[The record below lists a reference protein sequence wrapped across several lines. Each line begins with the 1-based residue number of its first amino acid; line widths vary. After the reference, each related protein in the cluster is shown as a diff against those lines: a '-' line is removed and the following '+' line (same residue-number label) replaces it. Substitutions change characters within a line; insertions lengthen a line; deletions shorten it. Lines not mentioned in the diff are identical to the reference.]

1 MATTKQFNT
10 FEQTTLSFNPFANLG
25 EQIQYGAL
33 ANSCGFGTIRKGES
47 SFACILASYLE
58 QQEEIKRLR
67 KELEEL
73 KPQQEDS
80 DDEEEYEEYTEEE
93 IVAEFNK
100 EADKYGATAEQRKC
114 GLAVLKTAFED
125 EDPARKAM
133 TMATDA
139 ITRVVK
145 ENEALAK
152 GVEALARQNGTLAL
166 ENHRLKVHIEC
177 LQEALDEEEEGTEP
191 ICCVRCDEELDPA
204 KGEVCPREWEG
215 DSDAPMCGDCWDLTE
230 EEEDAQAEAE
240 EEDDE

>member
-80 DDEEEYEEYTEEE
+80 DDEEEEDEGYTEEE

-114 GLAVLKTAFED
+114 GLALLKTAFED
-125 EDPARKAM
+125 EDPTRKAM
-133 TMATDA
+133 TMAKDA

-145 ENEALAK
+145 ENEELKK
-152 GVEALARQNGTLAL
+152 GVEALARQNGTLSLA
-166 ENHRLKVHIEC
+166 NYRLKVDIEC
-177 LQEALDEEEEGTEP
+177 LQEALDEEEKEEEEL
-191 ICCVRCDEELDPA
+191 CCVICDCELDEA
-204 KGEVCPREWEG
+204 AGEVCRRDWEG
-215 DSDAPMCGDCWDLTE
+215 DSDAPMCACCWDDKE
-230 EEEDAQAEAE
+230 AEEDAD

>member
-47 SFACILASYLE
+47 SFACILASYIE

-80 DDEEEYEEYTEEE
+80 DDEEEEEEGYTEEDT
-93 IVAEFNK
+93 IAAFNK
-100 EADKYGATAEQRKC
+100 EADKYGATAEQRER
-114 GLAVLKTAFED
+114 GVAMLKTAFED

-133 TMATDA
+133 TMARDA

-145 ENEALAK
+145 QNEELAK
-152 GVEALARQNGTLAL
+152 GVEALARQNGTLSL

-177 LQEALDEEEEGTEP
+177 LQEALEEEEEGTKAKSVEKYTD
-191 ICCVRCDEELDPA
+191 CDECGRFCYTGGDKHPD
-204 KGEVCPREWEG
+204 GYVC
-215 DSDAPMCGDCWDLTE
+215 ADCDEDE
-230 EEEDAQAEAE
+230 ENS
-240 EEDDE
+240 EDDE